1 MRRVEFLNTNL
12 LQRDK
17 STKRTEHVSPLRVQM
32 IVARDSVFGVLAAYV
47 MIGITLGELAVIC
60 SEARRRLRWL
70 REVGPPKLR
79 LLLRFPWHTTLGS
92 ERSRPA

>member
-47 MIGITLGELAVIC
+47 MFGITLGELAVIC
-60 SEARRRLRWL
+60 SEARRRPRWHSQRVQASTSNEMFL
-70 REVGPPKLR
+70 EVCAI
-79 LLLRFPWHTTLGS
+79 FYAFVH
-92 ERSRPA
+92 